1 MDATSEFLKAWAE
14 LELSAAQPKPII
26 EYRIYYDSDS
36 GVILD
41 YTNEIREGTYLTVDR
56 ETFIKHQFNLKVKNG
71 KLIGIKP
78 TVGKLVPGAEGV
90 ACHPNDITIVV
101 DPTSPSTFW
110 NNQTY
115 DD

>member
-41 YTNEIREGTYLTVDR
+41 YTNEIREGTYLIVDR

-71 KLIGIKP
+71 KLVGIKP
-78 TVGKLVPGAEGV
+78 TVGKLVPGTEGV

-101 DPTSPSTFW
+101 DPTSSSTFW

>member
-14 LELSAAQPKPII
+14 LELRSAQPKPVI
-26 EYRIYYDSDS
+26 EYRIYYDPDT

-41 YTNEIREGTYLTVDR
+41 YTNEIREGSYLTVDR

-71 KLIGIKP
+71 KLVGIKP
-78 TVGKLVPGAEGV
+78 TVGKLVPGTEGI
-90 ACHPNDITIVV
+90 ACHPADITIIV
-101 DPTSPSTFW
+101 DPAGPATFW
-110 NNQTY
+110 NNHTY

>member
-14 LELSAAQPKPII
+14 LEISSTQSRPII
-26 EYRIYYDSDS
+26 EYRIYYDPTT
-36 GVILD
+36 GIILD

-71 KLIGIKP
+71 KLVGIKP
-78 TVGKLVPGAEGV
+78 SVGKLIPGSEGQ
-90 ACHPNDITIVV
+90 ACHPNDITIIV
-101 DPTSPSTFW
+101 DPEGPATFW
-110 NNQTY
+110 NNHTY